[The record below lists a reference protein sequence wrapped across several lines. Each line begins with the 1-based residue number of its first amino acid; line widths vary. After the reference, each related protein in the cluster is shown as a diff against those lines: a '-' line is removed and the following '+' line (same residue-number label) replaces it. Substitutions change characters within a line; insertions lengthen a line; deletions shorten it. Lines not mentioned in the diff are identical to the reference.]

1 VKNIAITRVETG
13 IRNLD
18 AIFGGGLPKGSSI
31 VVAGPPGSGKTILA
45 QQLCFHNAT
54 VERPALYFNTLSEP
68 TAKTLRYLRQFDFFD
83 PKKFDT
89 AVRFVDL
96 GVLLRTSGIEKTFP
110 LIMKHLKEVEPAVVV
125 IDSFKVFDD
134 MAKSREELRKFG
146 YELAVNLMAWE
157 TTGILLGEYGSG
169 DYETNPLFSIVDGL
183 LLVTQRESSGE
194 QQRFIRAAK
203 MRGTE
208 HSCDEHTFVITAKGI
223 EVYAPRVTI
232 QRQARADAQEQTRSK
247 TGIVKLD
254 ALLGEGIPHG
264 SSLLISGVAG
274 TGKTVLLLEFL
285 YRGALMGEK
294 GILFSFEETGE
305 RLLATT
311 RGLGWDLERE
321 IKRGMVEIV
330 FTPQPNIVVEKH
342 LLMMRERVEELSAKR
357 VAVDSV
363 SVFLH
368 KVKDPQIAR
377 EKTFQLASIVQ
388 NAQAVGF
395 LATDI
400 PYGTKQISRF
410 GVEETVVDGVILL
423 SSSEEDR
430 ERARYIEVY
439 KLRNTAHLNGRHN
452 MAIGPDGINVFPRYA
467 DAPPVSSPLATSKGR
482 RPKSPDAAS
491 SNRAAPKR
499 SRPKPRRP

>member
-1 VKNIAITRVETG
+1 VKNTTIARMETG

-18 AIFGGGLPKGSSI
+18 AIFGGGLPRGSSI
-31 VVAGPPGSGKTILA
+31 VVAGAPGSGKTILA

-54 VERPALYFNTLSEP
+54 IERPALYFNTLSEP
-68 TAKTLRYLRQFDFFD
+68 TAKTLRYLRQFGFFD
-83 PKKFDT
+83 AKRFDS

-96 GVLLRTSGIEKTFP
+96 GALVRTSGIEQTFP
-110 LIMKHLKEVEPAVVV
+110 LIMKHLKEVQPAVVV

-157 TTGILLGEYGSG
+157 TTGLLLGEYGPG

-183 LLVTQRESSGE
+183 LVVSQRESSGE
-194 QQRFIRAAK
+194 QQRFIRAVK

-208 HSCDEHTFVITAKGI
+208 HSCDEHTFVITGNGI

-232 QRQARADAQEQTRSK
+232 QREAVADTEGQSRCK
-247 TGIVKLD
+247 TGNVKLD
-254 ALLGEGIPHG
+254 ALLGEGIPRG

-274 TGKTVLLLEFL
+274 TGKTLLLLEFL
-285 YRGALMGEK
+285 YRGALAGEK
-294 GILFSFEETGE
+294 GILFSFEETEE
-305 RLLATT
+305 RLLATA
-311 RGLGWDLERE
+311 RGLGWDLVRE
-321 IKRGMVEIV
+321 IKSGMVEIV
-330 FTPQPNIVVEKH
+330 FIPQPDIVVEKH
-342 LLMMRERVEELSAKR
+342 LLMMRERVEALGAKR
-357 VAVDSV
+357 VAIDSV

-368 KVKDPQIAR
+368 KVKDPKVAR

-388 NAQAVGF
+388 NVHAVGF

-400 PYGTKQISRF
+400 PYGTNQISRF

-467 DAPPVSSPLATSKGR
+467 DPPNAASPLATSK
-482 RPKSPDAAS
+482 
-491 SNRAAPKR
+491 RA
-499 SRPKPRRP
+499 RPKPRRR